1 MGTKITKSNVKSAI
15 RDDKAHMD
23 YLKRDVRDDQRA
35 GGRYKDINQTA
46 DEKHISKL
54 AGGVKADGHFLSKHW
69 NHSSP
74 LNQLGDYEGGP
85 LEVGSNEPTDHVTLG
100 AAQTDKLESYGEN
113 IPDGSTLPT
122 GEIEEEEKK
131 EEKEIIPGDSTEK
144 MGSKLQATADKASK
158 VDTNLTGK
166 KDSSDFSKYTNMDL
180 AKLGP
185 LNSVE
190 VVSGEVDGVAYGAA
204 DVDGHIAVDTST
216 VVYDDTMNLP

>member
-1 MGTKITKSNVKSAI
+1 MGTKITKSNVRSAI

-54 AGGVKADGHFLSKHW
+54 AGDVKADGHFLSKHW

-74 LNQLGDYEGGP
+74 LNNMEM
-85 LEVGSNEPTDHVTLG
+85 VGSAG
-100 AAQTDKLESYGEN
+100 SFDKGMYDAPELESFDAEGFDANREARQAQN
-113 IPDGSTLPT
+113 AKDMEDLNKA
-122 GEIEEEEKK
+122 GEIQ
-131 EEKEIIPGDSTEK
+131 PGDDPEK
-144 MGSKLQATADKASK
+144 MGSKLDATADKASK
-158 VDTNLTGK
+158 VPELGK
-166 KDSSDFSKYTNMDL
+166 KDSSDFSKYTDMDFT
-180 AKLGP
+180 KLGP

-204 DVDGHIAVDTST
+204 DVDGHIAIDTST
-216 VVYDDTMNLP
+216 VGYDDTMNLP